1 MAEGVQKIRAWFAA
15 PMPPASPPDP
25 QESMLACSTI
35 KHIALTGKCGYSARC
50 RSLVMR
56 AHPLALGLP
65 LSPPIRLSLP
75 SSSAP
80 WQYRHHVPMESVAH
94 DDKRWMCHKRGDGL
108 RDASM
113 PRTPSNLASSLD
125 EAPMVVYDITREGQ
139 T

>member
-25 QESMLACSTI
+25 Q
-35 KHIALTGKCGYSARC
+35 
-50 RSLVMR
+50 
-56 AHPLALGLP
+56 
-65 LSPPIRLSLP
+65 
-75 SSSAP
+75 
-80 WQYRHHVPMESVAH
+80 
-94 DDKRWMCHKRGDGL
+94 RGDGL

-139 T
+139 TGWAATTERAGECVPGEGTQSIYSLGSHMLRRLTATIAAT